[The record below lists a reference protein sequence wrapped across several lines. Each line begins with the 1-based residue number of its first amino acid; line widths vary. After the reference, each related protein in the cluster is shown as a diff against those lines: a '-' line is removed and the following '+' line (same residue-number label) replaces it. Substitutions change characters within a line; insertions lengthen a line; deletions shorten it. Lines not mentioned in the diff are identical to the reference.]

1 MKDYS
6 ARLSVLRESVKE
18 CTVNLLS
25 TKNVRTIKALN
36 LSLLRRFF
44 EQYLKQKFLF
54 EPDHQASFKHS
65 FLFMQISLTPLLLM
79 ANLAYTK
86 QCKKP
91 EK

>member
-18 CTVNLLS
+18 CTVNLFS

-44 EQYLKQKFLF
+44 GQYLKQKLLF

-65 FLFMQISLTPLLLM
+65 FFFYADFLNPF
-79 ANLAYTK
+79 AADG
-86 QCKKP
+86 
-91 EK
+91 